1 MMEDCA
7 TTMTAPQ
14 GCIDNKVVIE
24 HFMEALK
31 NKVGADRYRMWF
43 QHGVDYA
50 LVKKT
55 TNSNASDPEERRS
68 VEGHCV
74 VDSDQVN
81 AEAMLVSIRGQFALD
96 RLRNHYLGELRGAAC
111 QAAGRRLDVLFALHE
126 VRTHQVDLPLGNL
139 DQQPIG
145 KRFIRFQSW
154 AGK

>member
-43 QHGVDYA
+43 QHGVDSA

-68 VEGHCV
+68 VEGYCV

-111 QAAGRRLDVLFALHE
+111 QAAE
-126 VRTHQVDLPLGNL
+126 
-139 DQQPIG
+139 
-145 KRFIRFQSW
+145 KSQSIPSPR
-154 AGK
+154 A